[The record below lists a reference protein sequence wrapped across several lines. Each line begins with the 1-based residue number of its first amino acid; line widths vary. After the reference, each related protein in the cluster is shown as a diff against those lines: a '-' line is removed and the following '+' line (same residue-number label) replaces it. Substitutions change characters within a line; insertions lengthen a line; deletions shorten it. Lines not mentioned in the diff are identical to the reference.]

1 MLLQKLELYNFR
13 CFYSLH
19 TLYFSQNKNKPVT
32 VFHGENGAGKTNLLN
47 AIYWCITGNFTPRF
61 EDKSALVNRAAFDEG
76 SRVVYVELTFEHEGE
91 VYRVRRSFDNR
102 VNTLD
107 VFKINS
113 GNSSIVTNPQGFL
126 NKVVPEG
133 LVSWFFFDAEAI
145 GSLSLSGSEQF
156 KDDLR
161 RTLGFTV
168 IDTLITDLEE
178 CLQKKQRELTAQAN
192 NRKLSDIQ
200 KELDNI
206 AHVLP
211 SQQERK
217 VALDK
222 NNARLEGEL
231 TDVIKRLSNLPKASE
246 YQNQRSKYQSQ
257 KNRLELTRKNL
268 LKTVAEMIG
277 GAAPSI
283 MINSLAKNY
292 EDSLIIKEKE
302 GRLPSPFGDR
312 LVKDLLNDEL
322 CICGRPLHEGT
333 LERSTIAGLMKMA
346 STSELNRRIREV
358 QWLITDVQL
367 ATEVFPRNISKI
379 RSDISESDSQ
389 IGELEESIAEI
400 SKILSS
406 IDDKEIRELEERQIQ
421 LRSLIRK
428 DSEERGALVHTIKV
442 NQDKQRD
449 LNLRYESESRKTQV
463 QGKLKEQVQKIE
475 EILTYVTNSLKAQEV
490 KTLNIFTF
498 ELNKILGKYLTKSYR
513 TRIDPLNYAVK
524 LLDENGEVVPHSTGE
539 QQVLKF
545 AFISTVIALAARKT
559 TEKIDWMVEPTMAPL
574 VLDAPFSALDPE
586 YQASVAQNLA
596 TQTTQ
601 LVLMVSTAAWQ
612 KQVQNAMDPYMG
624 TEYLIVSHSA
634 GGQDYE
640 GHLKPIKQIQLGGV
654 VHVLNRYDCE
664 RDESIFKEVKL

>member
-13 CFYSLH
+13 CFYSH
-19 TLYFSQNKNKPVT
+19 HILYFSQDEKKPVT

-47 AIYWCITGNFTPRF
+47 AIHWCITGSFTPRF
-61 EDKSALVNRAAFDEG
+61 EDKSALINRAAYDEG
-76 SRVVYVELTFEHEGE
+76 SREVYVELTFEHEGI

-102 VNTLD
+102 VNALD
-107 VFKINS
+107 VFKIDS

-161 RTLGFTV
+161 KTLGFTV
-168 IDTLITDLEE
+168 IDTLITDLAE

-211 SQQERK
+211 GQQERK
-217 VALDK
+217 ITLDR
-222 NNARLEGEL
+222 NHARLEGEL
-231 TDVIKRLSNLPKASE
+231 TEVIKRLSNLPKASE
-246 YQNQRSKYQSQ
+246 YQNQRSKYQAQ
-257 KNRLELTRKNL
+257 KNRLEVTRKNSL
-268 LKTVAEMIG
+268 RTVAEMIG

-283 MINSLAKNY
+283 MINSLARNY
-292 EDSLIIKEKE
+292 EDNLIIKEKE

-312 LVKDLLNDEL
+312 LVKDLLNEEL

-333 LERSTIAGLMKMA
+333 LERETIAGLMKIA

-379 RSDISESDSQ
+379 RSEISEIDSQ

-406 IDDKEIRELEERQIQ
+406 IDDKEIRELEERQTQ

-428 DSEERGALVHTIKV
+428 DLEERGALVQTIKG

-463 QGKLKEQVQKIE
+463 QGKLREQVQKIE
-475 EILTYVTNSLKAQEV
+475 EILTYVTSSLQVQEV

-513 TRIDPLNYAVK
+513 TRIDPSNYAVK
-524 LLDENGEVVPHSTGE
+524 LLDENGEIVPHSTGE

-559 TEKIDWMVEPTMAPL
+559 TEKIDWMIEPTMAPL

-596 TQTTQ
+596 AQTTQ

-612 KQVQNAMDPYMG
+612 KQVQNALDPYMG
-624 TEYLIVSHSA
+624 KEYLIVSHSA

-640 GHLKPIKQIQLGGV
+640 GHLKPIKQIHLGGV
-654 VHVLNRYDCE
+654 VHDLNRYDCE
-664 RDESIFKEVKL
+664 RDESIFKEIEL

>member
-13 CFYSLH
+13 CFYGHHFLD
-19 TLYFSQNKNKPVT
+19 FSQDEKRPVT

-47 AIYWCITGNFTPRF
+47 AIHWCITGSFTPRF
-61 EDKSALVNRAAFDEG
+61 EDQSALVNRSAFDEG
-76 SRVVYVELTFEHEGE
+76 SRESHVELTFEHEGD
-91 VYRVRRSFDNR
+91 VYRVKRAFDNG
-102 VNTLD
+102 NKSLD
-107 VFKINS
+107 VFNVKS
-113 GNSSIVTNPQGFL
+113 GNSSIVPNPQGFL
-126 NKVVPEG
+126 NKVIPEG

-168 IDTLITDLEE
+168 IDTLIVDLEE

-200 KELDNI
+200 KELDGI

-211 SQQERK
+211 GQLERK
-217 VALDK
+217 AVLDRSISK
-222 NNARLEGEL
+222 LEGEL

-246 YQNQRSKYQSQ
+246 YANQRSRHQTQ
-257 KNRLELTRKNL
+257 KNKLEVTRKNAL
-268 LKTVAEMIG
+268 RAVAEVIG
-277 GAAPSI
+277 AAAPSI
-283 MINSLAKNY
+283 LINSLAGKY

-312 LVKDLLNDEL
+312 LVKDLLQDEL

-333 LERSTIAGLMKMA
+333 PERETIAGLMKIA

-358 QWLITDVQL
+358 QWLITDIQL
-367 ATEVFPRNISKI
+367 ATDNFPKTISKH
-379 RSDISESDSQ
+379 RSDISGFDTE

-406 IDDKEIRELEERQIQ
+406 IDDKEIRELEEKQNH
-421 LRSLIRK
+421 LRGLIRK
-428 DSEERGALVHTIKV
+428 DTEERGGLNLIIKG
-442 NQDKQRD
+442 NQEKQKD

-475 EILTYVTNSLKAQEV
+475 EILTYVTNSLQIQEV

-513 TRIDPLNYAVK
+513 AKIDPSNYAVK
-524 LLDENGEVVPHSTGE
+524 LLDENGEIVPHSTGE

-559 TEKIDWMVEPTMAPL
+559 TEKIDWMVEPTIAPL

-586 YQASVAQNLA
+586 YQASVAENLA
-596 TQTTQ
+596 AQTTQ

-612 KQVQNAMDPYMG
+612 KQVQDALEQYMG
-624 TEYLIVSHSA
+624 KEYLIVSHSA
-634 GGQDYE
+634 GGQNYE
-640 GHLKPIKQIQLGGV
+640 GHMKPIKQIHLNGV
-654 VHVLNRYDCE
+654 IHDLNKYDCE
-664 RDESIFKEVKL
+664 RDESIFEEIKL